1 MTKMLTQQGL
11 ISDANVL
18 IDYAKSAPE
27 ILRLVSQH
35 IRQLYVATP
44 ILAEVHDLSTEQV
57 TDLGIEIVEPSLE
70 QLTEANERRFTETT
84 ISGTDALCYVMARDH
99 QWLCLTNDKAL
110 RNYCTS
116 CQVKCLWGL
125 EIMIQLVRSGQLTA
139 SRAYSTACSIQSK
152 NRYIKDETVERLCQ
166 KLGLKK

>member
-57 TDLGIEIVEPSLE
+57 TDLGIEIVEPSPE

-84 ISGTDALCYVMARDH
+84 ISGIDALCYVMARDH
-99 QWLCLTNDKAL
+99 QWICLTNDKAL

-116 CQVKCLWGL
+116 C
-125 EIMIQLVRSGQLTA
+125 
-139 SRAYSTACSIQSK
+139 
-152 NRYIKDETVERLCQ
+152 
-166 KLGLKK
+166 